1 MARGCSL
8 SREVEAEG
16 SPEPFYYLQVCTCG
30 SSQPQCP
37 LSLRLSLS
45 LQAAGCG
52 RRPFAVLPL
61 LTKESLATSTTLG
74 LWVTS
79 SFCSW
84 VPGAGA
90 ASADAA
96 TTHTHSGSIAGR
108 GMQTRSLSWS
118 PLDCLPAT
126 SRDRTLN

>member
-16 SPEPFYYLQVCTCG
+16 SPEPFYYYFAGVHMRE
-30 SSQPQCP
+30 
-37 LSLRLSLS
+37 LSTPVSALPEALSFS
-45 LQAAGCG
+45 AGCG

-74 LWVTS
+74 LWATC

-108 GMQTRSLSWS
+108 DVQTRSLSWS